1 MHSTNL
7 VPALRVL
14 NMFVMN
20 IFHQCMD
27 NNGEPEQQCQVTV
40 CKEYHHFHFP
50 FKKLKKVNVKGQ
62 GDTYRLLIIIW
73 TESDDFHES
82 ITHDI
87 FPDFQKSDGYRSEL
101 FGH

>member
-7 VPALRVL
+7 VLALLL
-14 NMFVMN
+14 NMIVMN

-50 FKKLKKVNVKGQ
+50 FKKLMSRFKE
-62 GDTYRLLIIIW
+62 I
-73 TESDDFHES
+73 
-82 ITHDI
+82 
-87 FPDFQKSDGYRSEL
+87 L
-101 FGH
+101 FTNYNLD